1 MTGLLVSVRDPQEA
15 RLAVEAGVDIIDAKD
30 PARGP
35 LGAVDSE
42 MLAKVIQAVAG
53 RVPVSAAMGELL
65 ECLRPTSA
73 VSFAKHGLAGCA
85 RKADWKSLWSQ
96 SIARL
101 PTGVAPVAVV
111 YADWEVAQ
119 SPAPDAVLTTGLEL
133 GCRVLLVD
141 TFDKRGGSLLEI
153 WGMEA
158 LERFVERVHMA
169 GIALV
174 LAGSLS
180 AKTIQKVLHLHPAY
194 VAVRGAAAYRG
205 VREEKLDQRRVQELV
220 HLVRSATR
228 A

>member
-1 MTGLLVSVRDPQEA
+1 MTGLLVSVRDAQEA
-15 RLAVEAGVDIIDAKD
+15 RLAVEAGVDVIDAKD
-30 PARGP
+30 PAQGP
-35 LGAVDSE
+35 LGAVDST
-42 MLAKVIQAVAG
+42 MLAEVVQTVAG

-65 ECLRPTSA
+65 EGLRPTSD
-73 VSFAKHGLAGCA
+73 VSFVKHGLAGCA
-85 RKADWKSLWSQ
+85 GRAEWKSLWSQ
-96 SIARL
+96 RIAHL

-119 SPAPDAVLTTGLEL
+119 APPPDTVLATGIEL

-141 TFDKRGGSLLEI
+141 TFDKRSGSLLEI

-158 LERFVERVHMA
+158 LERFVDKVHSADM
-169 GIALV
+169 ALV

-205 VREEKLDQRRVQELV
+205 VREGKLDQRRVEELV